1 MERIKI
7 IIIFNYV
14 VGRDFLGLVI
24 SIEQPKF
31 QSEFKETTILQKVRK
46 LICKLYIYIV
56 FFFKKKPHLT
66 LSS

>member
-1 MERIKI
+1 
-7 IIIFNYV
+7 